1 MARVLTLDDS
11 EFDAVRAWDFEDA
24 GLYDG
29 ARVFGAAHRKRYAT
43 AMAALFEN
51 ERNALF
57 VPAIPTPLSDVNTRP
72 IADDD
77 ASRERRARR
86 EAMARC
92 VHEGEVSLLE
102 ELARDFRRL
111 ANEARRDDLGKIS

>member
-1 MARVLTLDDS
+1 M
-11 EFDAVRAWDFEDA
+11 
-24 GLYDG
+24 YDG
-29 ARVFGAAHRKRYAT
+29 TRVFGAAHRKRYAT

-102 ELARDFRRL
+102 VASHADFRRL
-111 ANEARRDDLGKIS
+111 DDTRRARRSGKIS

>member
-1 MARVLTLDDS
+1 MSLKRRPGDDDRAATLRSRGRRCGSRLTPDDS

-29 ARVFGAAHRKRYAT
+29 TRAPAKTERHDGDGG
-43 AMAALFEN
+43 LFEN
-51 ERNALF
+51 ERNALS
-57 VPAIPTPLSDVNTRP
+57 PAIPTPLSDANTRP

-92 VHEGEVSLLE
+92 VHEGEVSC
-102 ELARDFRRL
+102 
-111 ANEARRDDLGKIS
+111 